1 MKKVTKNG
9 IQVLFALVIL
19 NFLFIESKS
28 SLEKNLI
35 KYIDPFIGSGGHGHV
50 FVGASVPFGGVQ
62 VGPTN
67 FNKGWDWSSSYHY
80 SDSIVK
86 GFCHL
91 NLSGTGMSDLGELT
105 IMPATGK
112 LKINAGNQNNHMG
125 GYSSLYRKDKEFVSA
140 GYYKVYLE
148 RYDIDVEL
156 TASERVGFHRYTFP
170 SFNQSRVIIDLGEG
184 SADRPTETYL
194 KKVNDTVFQGYRFS
208 SGWASDQREYFT
220 LIISKPVTDFIVYDR
235 NQRHYK
241 DELKGKYVKG
251 FLEFS
256 TKKNEE
262 IYVKMG
268 VSTVSSKNALENLMT
283 EIPHWNF
290 NKVKIQAE
298 QKWNTELS
306 KIHIKTDDI
315 KKKRVFYTAMYHTM
329 IAPNLYHDINGEYR
343 GTDKQVYKDTTF
355 TNYTLFSLWDTYRA
369 AHPLYTITHPERVSD
384 MVNSMLKIFKHQ
396 GKLPVWH
403 LRGNETNTMPGYSAI
418 PVVVDASLKGFEGI
432 DLEEVFEAV
441 KISATGDF
449 EPGVK
454 DLMKYGYIPS
464 DFMAESV
471 ASNMEYAIG
480 DWAIAQLA
488 KKLNKHEDYEYFL
501 NRSKSYKQYF
511 DPETKFMRGK
521 LSDGSW
527 RTPFDP
533 VSAQHRVNDY
543 CEGNAWQYLWLVPQD
558 PEGLIELLG
567 GDEKYT
573 QKLDQLFSM
582 SSDQEEGASMD
593 ITGLIGQYA
602 HGNEPSHHTTYMYA
616 YSGQPY
622 KIADKVRYINNKLYT
637 DQPDGLSGNE
647 DCGQMSA
654 WYIFSSIGFYP
665 VNPSNGAYVFG
676 SPLFDEVSINLPDNK
691 LFKIIAEKNSEKN
704 MYIQSVLL
712 NGKKYSYSYITHDQ
726 IMGGGEL
733 RFIMGPNPNYDFGK
747 EIYTLFKD
755 DFDSDFIKEKHENIF
770 KNAFKLSPP
779 LTAWV
784 QWHCVKQ
791 QNDRLSWG
799 RRWRFNAASVR
810 HRRT

>member
-1 MKKVTKNG
+1 MKKISKNG
-9 IQVLFALVIL
+9 IQIIL
-19 NFLFIESKS
+19 LLIIVNFLFFSNTKS
-28 SLEKNLI
+28 INDGLI
-35 KYIDPFIGSGGHGHV
+35 KYVDPFIGSGGHGHV

-91 NLSGTGMSDLGELT
+91 NVSGTGMSDLGELT

-125 GYSSLYRKDKEFVSA
+125 GYSSLYRKEKEFVSP
-140 GYYKVYLE
+140 GYYKVHLE

-156 TASERVGFHRYTFP
+156 TASERVGFHKYKFP
-170 SFNQSRVIIDLGEG
+170 SSSQSRVIIDLGEG
-184 SADRPTETYL
+184 SADRPTQTYL
-194 KKVNDTVFQGYRFS
+194 KKINDTLFYGYRFS
-208 SGWASDQREYFT
+208 SGWAADQREYFA
-220 LIISKPVTDFIVYDR
+220 LILSKPVTNFILYDR
-235 NQRHYK
+235 NIRYAK
-241 DELKGKYVKG
+241 DELRGKYVKG
-251 FLEFS
+251 FLEFK
-256 TKKNEE
+256 TKKNEN

-268 VSTVSSKNALENLMT
+268 VSTVSSENALDNLMN
-283 EIPHWNF
+283 EIPHWSF
-290 NKVKIQAE
+290 DKIKTEAE
-298 QKWNTELS
+298 QKWNIELS
-306 KIHIKTDDI
+306 KINIKTNDI

-329 IAPNLYHDINGEYR
+329 IAPNLYHDLNGEYR
-343 GTDKQVYKDTTF
+343 GTDKKVYKDTSF

-384 MVNSMLKIFKHQ
+384 MVNSMLRIFDHQ

-418 PVVVDASLKGFEGI
+418 PVVVDASLKGFKGI
-432 DLEEVFEAV
+432 DLEEVFNAV
-441 KISATGDF
+441 KVSATGDF

-454 DLMKYGYIPS
+454 DLMKYGYIPA
-464 DFMAESV
+464 DFMVESV

-488 KKLNKHEDYEYFL
+488 KKLNKKEDYEYFL
-501 NRSKSYKQYF
+501 NRSKAYKEYF
-511 DPETKFMRGK
+511 DPQTRFMRGK

-533 VSAQHRVNDY
+533 ISAQHRVNDY

-567 GDEKYT
+567 GDEAYT
-573 QKLDQLFSM
+573 ERLDELFSM
-582 SSDQEEGASMD
+582 SSEQEEGASMD

-622 KIADKVRYINNKLYT
+622 KIADKVRYINNELYT

-665 VNPSNGAYVFG
+665 VNPSNGGYVFG
-676 SPLFDEVSINLPDNK
+676 SPLFDEALIKLPANK
-691 LFKIIAEKNSEKN
+691 SFKVIAENNSDKNI
-704 MYIQSVLL
+704 YIQSVTL
-712 NGKKYSYSYITHDQ
+712 NGKKHNYSYITHKQ
-726 IMGGGEL
+726 IMDGGEL
-733 RFIMGPNPNYDFGK
+733 KFVMGPKPNFDFGK
-747 EIYTLFKD
+747 EKKFR
-755 DFDSDFIKEKHENIF
+755 
-770 KNAFKLSPP
+770 P
-779 LTAWV
+779 
-784 QWHCVKQ
+784 
-791 QNDRLSWG
+791 
-799 RRWRFNAASVR
+799 ASIVY
-810 HRRT
+810 

>member
-1 MKKVTKNG
+1 MKKISKNG
-9 IQVLFALVIL
+9 IQIIL
-19 NFLFIESKS
+19 LLIIVNFIFFSNTKS
-28 SLEKNLI
+28 INDGLI
-35 KYIDPFIGSGGHGHV
+35 KYVDPFIGSGGHGHV

-91 NLSGTGMSDLGELT
+91 NVSGTGMSDLGELT

-112 LKINAGNQNNHMG
+112 LKINAGTQNNHMA
-125 GYSSLYRKDKEFVSA
+125 GYSSLYRKEKEFVSP
-140 GYYKVYLE
+140 GYYKVHLE

-156 TASERVGFHRYTFP
+156 TASERVGFHKYKFP
-170 SFNQSRVIIDLGEG
+170 FSNQSRVIIDLGEG
-184 SADRPTETYL
+184 SADRPTQTYL
-194 KKVNDTVFQGYRFS
+194 KKINDTLFYGYRFS
-208 SGWASDQREYFT
+208 SGWAADQREYFA
-220 LIISKPVTDFIVYDR
+220 LILSKPVTNFILYDR
-235 NQRHYK
+235 NIRYAK
-241 DELKGKYVKG
+241 DELRGKYVKG
-251 FLEFS
+251 FLEFK
-256 TKKNEE
+256 TKKNEN

-268 VSTVSSKNALENLMT
+268 ISTVSSENALDNLMN
-283 EIPHWNF
+283 EIPHWSF
-290 NKVKIQAE
+290 DKVKTEAE
-298 QKWNTELS
+298 EKWNRELS
-306 KIHIKTDDI
+306 KINIKTNDI

-329 IAPNLYHDINGEYR
+329 IAPNLYHDLNGEYR
-343 GTDKQVYKDTTF
+343 GTDKKVYKDTSY

-384 MVNSMLKIFKHQ
+384 MVNSMLRIFDHQ

-418 PVVVDASLKGFEGI
+418 PVVVDASLKGFKGI
-432 DLEEVFEAV
+432 DLEEVFNAV
-441 KISATGDF
+441 KVSATGDF

-454 DLMKYGYIPS
+454 DLMKYGYIPA
-464 DFMAESV
+464 DFMVESV

-488 KKLNKHEDYEYFL
+488 KKLNKKEDYEYFL
-501 NRSKSYKQYF
+501 NRSKAYKEYF
-511 DPETKFMRGK
+511 DPQTRFMRGK

-533 VSAQHRVNDY
+533 ISAQHRVNDY

-567 GDEKYT
+567 GDEAYT
-573 QKLDQLFSM
+573 ERLDELFSM
-582 SSDQEEGASMD
+582 SSEQEEGASMD

-616 YSGQPY
+616 YSGHPY
-622 KIADKVRYINNKLYT
+622 KIADKVRYINNELYT

-665 VNPSNGAYVFG
+665 VNPSNGGYVFG
-676 SPLFDEVSINLPDNK
+676 SPLFDEALIKLPANK
-691 LFKIIAEKNSEKN
+691 SFKVIAENNSDKNI
-704 MYIQSVLL
+704 YIQSVTL
-712 NGKKYSYSYITHDQ
+712 NGKKHNYSYITHKQ
-726 IMGGGEL
+726 IMDGGEL
-733 RFIMGPNPNYDFGK
+733 KFVMGPKPNYDFGK
-747 EIYTLFKD
+747 EKKFR
-755 DFDSDFIKEKHENIF
+755 
-770 KNAFKLSPP
+770 P
-779 LTAWV
+779 
-784 QWHCVKQ
+784 
-791 QNDRLSWG
+791 
-799 RRWRFNAASVR
+799 ASIVY
-810 HRRT
+810 